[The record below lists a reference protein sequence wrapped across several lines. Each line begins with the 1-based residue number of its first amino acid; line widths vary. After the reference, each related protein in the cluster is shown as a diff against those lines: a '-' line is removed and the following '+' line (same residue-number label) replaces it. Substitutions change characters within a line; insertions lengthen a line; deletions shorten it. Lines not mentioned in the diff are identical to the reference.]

1 MSGVSKLGVVLILVL
16 VFLVLGFSL
25 ELIYVLYYR
34 RRFRRAASS
43 DDSELASI
51 SGDVSGGDAPSKEL
65 ILYFLCL
72 RNQSQVEPTSAA
84 SAPPAP
90 PSKLSPPLP
99 PPPPPP
105 ESDEE
110 EEEEVGVDLEKW
122 RTKSGGP
129 SRVLYTIDEDRESNS
144 GGGGRSGLRSAGEA
158 DGPVRMEAVT
168 AEEEEEEEE
177 ETPFS
182 TPSPSP
188 PFYTPTASPARDVG
202 RI

>member
-43 DDSELASI
+43 ADSELASI
-51 SGDVSGGDAPSKEL
+51 PGDVSGGDAPSKEL

-90 PSKLSPPLP
+90 PSKPSPPLPP

-122 RTKSGGP
+122 RAKSGGP
-129 SRVLYTIDEDRESNS
+129 SRVLYTIDEDMESNS
-144 GGGGRSGLRSAGEA
+144 GGGGRNGIRSAGEA
-158 DGPVRMEAVT
+158 DGPVPVEAVK
-168 AEEEEEEEE
+168 AEEEEEE